1 MVRLSAVERWILGIC
16 YLPVILGLP
25 LGLQVLVGPLGS
37 SGQGVELALQAAVA
51 LIALLAGAIFLGR
64 PTDVSL
70 AVASV
75 MAFLSLIGTLV
86 WRATA
91 QEELLAA
98 GLIRG
103 AAAGTAILAIGSLL
117 FLIGALRVLLRAVR
131 STK

>member
-16 YLPVILGLP
+16 YLPAILGLP

-51 LIALLAGAIFLGR
+51 LTALLAGAIFLSR
-64 PTDVSL
+64 PSDVSL

-98 GLIRG
+98 GLMRG

-117 FLIGALRVLLRAVR
+117 FLIGALRVLLRAIR
-131 STK
+131 STT

>member
-1 MVRLSAVERWILGIC
+1 MVRLSAAERWILGIC
-16 YLPVILGLP
+16 YLPAILGLP
-25 LGLQVLVGPLGS
+25 LGLQVLIGPLGS

-51 LIALLAGAIFLGR
+51 LIALLAGAIFLAR
-64 PTDVSL
+64 PSDVSL

-86 WRATA
+86 WRASA
-91 QEELLAA
+91 REELLAA

-131 STK
+131 STT